1 MQGLFG
7 MGQCRVA
14 MSLSMCDLCR
24 NSVQYTQ
31 LTMEEALKRV
41 TLMQA
46 DLRGTE
52 ILAPLKSIYNGPSI
66 PGYPLQV

>member
-1 MQGLFG
+1 MEGLST
-7 MGQCRVA
+7 GQCPIA
-14 MSLSMCDLCR
+14 MSLRVCDVFR

-31 LTMEEALKRV
+31 HTMEEALKRV

-52 ILAPLKSIYNGPSI
+52 ILEPLKSIYNGPSI